1 MMRTMEALNE
11 SEPDIQDKL
20 LQVIEDGDPTAIL
33 SSEYTDSLNELIKLE
48 FISIENEGLQLT
60 EKGQQARLIGVK
72 GVMKQNLSAKEEINI
87 SDFSQPTASK
97 GLSNQAFL
105 IILFFFFISL
115 LAIGALIMM

>member
-48 FISIENEGLQLT
+48 FISIENDGLQLT
-60 EKGQQARLIGVK
+60 EKGQQARLMGVK
-72 GVMKQNLSAKEEINI
+72 GVMKQNLSATEEIKI
-87 SDFSQPTASK
+87 SDFSQQTASK

>member
-60 EKGQQARLIGVK
+60 EKGQQARLMGVK
-72 GVMKQNLSAKEEINI
+72 GVMKQNLSATEEVKL

>member
-48 FISIENEGLQLT
+48 FISIENDGLQLT
-60 EKGQQARLIGVK
+60 EKGQQARLMGVK
-72 GVMKQNLSAKEEINI
+72 GVMKQNLSAKEEVKI